1 MSAGAASALLAES
14 AISATALP
22 VEAWA
27 VEVVHADMAM
37 AVMNVDMMDCLI
49 VMVLMIKFGVLVYLQ
64 K

>member
-1 MSAGAASALLAES
+1 MLAES
-14 AISATALP
+14 VIPATALP

-27 VEVVHADMAM
+27 AEVAHADMAM